1 MNDLANALISLGI
14 TRDDLPLNEKLVD
27 ARFMEK
33 FKALINSH
41 HTLNRNNKDEQEK
54 QLKALKEAQA
64 LVLSNI
70 QAINNDPDAFF
81 NDSNASEKKQKR
93 NQSAEPDAWK
103 PQKKAARKKPS
114 YARTQS
120 RKPTGSNASNP
131 FGTDNARSNHTSS
144 HAHTSSQAWDDNSS
158 IFKKILLI
166 SSCVLI
172 GLILLMGRVLLEGV
186 KLFLQLC
193 QFSPKLAA
201 LLVAVVILVFA
212 VFSAD
217 REKIEQTTSS
227 TQEQDNH
234 GSGRIAAAK
243 PTPTPPK
250 SYQRSFRQSKSEYS
264 PRTATP
270 RAFKRNGS
278 QKRHLEDDA
287 ARSLGKQGF
296 SAEQSK
302 PAPRSPPTYGYVQVH
317 SHPWSK
323 ATLYFDE
330 KIMFEEYAP
339 FEKKRIKTGRYELV
353 LHRGAQ
359 YIEIENVDVE
369 ENSLTF
375 VSVNFLENEYSIRKE
390 K

>member
-1 MNDLANALISLGI
+1 MNDLANALISLGM

-33 FKALINSH
+33 YKALINSH
-41 HTLNRNNKDEQEK
+41 HTYKRNNKDEQKK

-64 LVLSNI
+64 LVLSSI
-70 QAINNDPDAFF
+70 RAINDDPDAFF
-81 NDSNASEKKQKR
+81 TDAKAGKKPKR
-93 NQSAEPDAWK
+93 DQSSK
-103 PQKKAARKKPS
+103 PNTRKPYKKAARKKPS
-114 YARTQS
+114 NSRTQS
-120 RKPTGSNASNP
+120 RKPSGSNASDP
-131 FGTDNARSNHTSS
+131 FGSGNSRSNHTSS

-158 IFKKILLI
+158 TLKKILVI

-323 ATLYFDE
+323 ATLYFDNE
-330 KIMFEEYAP
+330 IVFEEYAP

-359 YIEIENVDVE
+359 SIEIENVDVE